1 VKVFTDADTTLE
13 SNPPPPFI
21 GIDPQ
26 MTSRVFELFAQA
38 PRAPH
43 QTSGGLGVGLTLAR
57 RIAQLHGG
65 DVEGFSEG
73 PGKGSEFVLWLPLTD
88 PDLTIEPTE
97 GELPR
102 LSESYRVLIVED
114 NPDASDAL
122 HMLLELLGHK
132 VRVVRDG
139 PSALEAVR
147 ANAPDVAL
155 VDIGLP
161 GMDGYEVARRA
172 RPLAT
177 PGRMTLIALTGY
189 GRDEDKAR
197 ALAAGFDYHLTK
209 PVDVDALRSLLSG
222 AGPAHV
228 TQTRPAFR
236 L

>member
-1 VKVFTDADTTLE
+1 M
-13 SNPPPPFI
+13 
-21 GIDPQ
+21 GG
-26 MTSRVFELFAQA
+26 M
-38 PRAPH
+38 
-43 QTSGGLGVGLTLAR
+43 GLGLSVVRSFVKA
-57 RIAQLHGG
+57 HGG
-65 DVEGFSEG
+65 EVWADSDGVGA
-73 PGKGSEFVLWLPLTD
+73 GSEFVVRLPALAAV
-88 PDLTIEPTE
+88 PEQRR
-97 GELPR
+97 LPSVIAGQR
-102 LSESYRVLIVED
+102 AHARVLIVED

-132 VRVVRDG
+132 VAVVRDG
-139 PSALEAVR
+139 PAALEAVR
-147 ANAPDVAL
+147 ESIPDVAL

-172 RPLAT
+172 RPLAS
-177 PGRMTLIALTGY
+177 PGQMTLIALTGY

-228 TQTRPAFR
+228 TQTRPEFH